1 MPRSEKPR
9 KEYKA
14 DAKNIDLAKDETL
27 STQEIVKRSV
37 ERMQPGAD
45 WENIYSHVYAAIKS
59 DKFRAIRHANT
70 ILFFQVQSPIAS
82 KAHLFSADP
91 QEKFLEALR
100 EFGQALKNG
109 GYKKLTGI
117 VRNASLLRLI
127 RKANS
132 IKFEVNDSPIRA
144 YGDSGDIL
152 GYKLEIGIK

>member
-1 MPRSEKPR
+1 MPKSAKPR
-9 KEYKA
+9 KEHNSNFKT
-14 DAKNIDLAKDETL
+14 KLPKIEEKLT
-27 STQEIVKRSV
+27 TQEIVKRSV

-59 DKFRAIRHANT
+59 NKFRALRHGET
-70 ILFFQVQSPIAS
+70 ILFFQVESPIAS

-91 QEKFLEALR
+91 QDKFLEALR
-100 EFGQALKNG
+100 EFGKSLKIAG
-109 GYKKLTGI
+109 FKKLTGI

-144 YGDSGDIL
+144 YGDSGEIL

>member
-1 MPRSEKPR
+1 MPKSEKPK
-9 KEYKA
+9 KEYKP
-14 DAKNIDLAKDETL
+14 DPKKNSLHGSGTMT
-27 STQEIVKRSV
+27 TQEVVKRSL
-37 ERMQPGAD
+37 ERMDPSAD
-45 WENIYSHVYAAIKS
+45 WENVYSHVYAAIKS
-59 DKFRAIRHANT
+59 DKFRALRHGDT

-82 KAHLFSADP
+82 QAHLFSADP

-100 EFGQALKNG
+100 EFGKSLKLA

-144 YGDSGDIL
+144 YGDSGEVL
-152 GYKLEIGIK
+152 GYKLEIGIT

>member
-1 MPRSEKPR
+1 MPKSAKPR
-9 KEYKA
+9 KEYNSNSKTQLP
-14 DAKNIDLAKDETL
+14 KIEEKLT
-27 STQEIVKRSV
+27 TQEIVKRSM
-37 ERMQPGAD
+37 ERMDPSAD
-45 WENIYSHVYAAIKS
+45 WENVYSHVYAAIKS
-59 DKFRAIRHANT
+59 NKFRALRHGET
-70 ILFFQVQSPIAS
+70 ILFFHVQSPVAS

-91 QEKFLEALR
+91 QDKFLEALR
-100 EFGQALKNG
+100 EFGKALKIS

>member
-1 MPRSEKPR
+1 MPKSEKPK
-9 KEYKA
+9 KEYKP
-14 DAKNIDLAKDETL
+14 DPKKNSLHGSGTMT
-27 STQEIVKRSV
+27 TQEVVKRSL
-37 ERMQPGAD
+37 ERMDPSAD
-45 WENIYSHVYAAIKS
+45 WENVYSHVYAAIKS
-59 DKFRAIRHANT
+59 DKFRALRHGDT

-82 KAHLFSADP
+82 QAHLFSADP

-100 EFGQALKNG
+100 EFGKSLKLA

-144 YGDSGDIL
+144 YGDSGEVL

>member
-27 STQEIVKRSV
+27 STQEIVKRGM
-37 ERMQPGAD
+37 ERMDPSAD
-45 WENIYSHVYAAIKS
+45 WENVYSHIYAAIKS
-59 DKFRAIRHANT
+59 DKFRALRHGNT
-70 ILFFQVQSPIAS
+70 ILFFRVQSPVAS
-82 KAHLFSADP
+82 QAHLFSADP

-100 EFGQALKNG
+100 EFGKSLKIA

-132 IKFEVNDSPIRA
+132 IKFEVNDKPIRA
-144 YGDSGDIL
+144 YGDSGEIL
-152 GYKLEIGIK
+152 GYNLEIGIK

>member
-1 MPRSEKPR
+1 MPKSVKPR
-9 KEYKA
+9 KEYKPN
-14 DAKNIDLAKDETL
+14 DKFSMPTSNETL
-27 STQEIVKRSV
+27 STQEIVKRSM
-37 ERMQPGAD
+37 ERMDPSAD
-45 WENIYSHVYAAIKS
+45 WENVYSHVYAAIKS
-59 DKFRAIRHANT
+59 DKFRALRHGDT

-82 KAHLFSADP
+82 QAHIFSADP

-144 YGDSGDIL
+144 YGDSGEIL

>member
-1 MPRSEKPR
+1 MPKSEKPR
-9 KEYKA
+9 KEYNPNSKA
-14 DAKNIDLAKDETL
+14 LPPKIEEKLTP
-27 STQEIVKRSV
+27 QEIVKRSI
-37 ERMQPGAD
+37 ERMQPGSD

-59 DKFRAIRHANT
+59 NKFRALRHGET
-70 ILFFQVQSPIAS
+70 ILFFQVQSPVAS
-82 KAHLFSADP
+82 QAHLFSADP

-100 EFGQALKNG
+100 EFGKALKIS

-144 YGDSGDIL
+144 YGDSGEIL

>member
-1 MPRSEKPR
+1 MPKSAKPR
-9 KEYKA
+9 KEYNSNSKMPPP
-14 DAKNIDLAKDETL
+14 KIEEKLTP
-27 STQEIVKRSV
+27 QEIVKRSV

-59 DKFRAIRHANT
+59 NKFRALRHGET
-70 ILFFQVQSPIAS
+70 ILFFHVQSPVAS

-91 QEKFLEALR
+91 QDKFLEALR
-100 EFGQALKNG
+100 EFGKALKIS

>member
-1 MPRSEKPR
+1 MPTSAKPR
-9 KEYKA
+9 KEYKPNS
-14 DAKNIDLAKDETL
+14 KFSIPIGNETL

-45 WENIYSHVYAAIKS
+45 WENIYSHIYAAIKS
-59 DKFRAIRHANT
+59 DKFRALRHGDT
-70 ILFFQVQSPIAS
+70 ILFFRVQSPIAS
-82 KAHLFSADP
+82 RAHIFSADP

-100 EFGQALKNG
+100 EFGKALKNG

-144 YGDSGDIL
+144 YGNSGEIL
-152 GYKLEIGIK
+152 GYNLEIGIK

>member
-1 MPRSEKPR
+1 MPKSAKPK
-9 KEYKA
+9 KEYKP
-14 DAKNIDLAKDETL
+14 DPKKNSLHGSGTMT
-27 STQEIVKRSV
+27 TQEVVKRSL
-37 ERMQPGAD
+37 ERMDPSAD
-45 WENIYSHVYAAIKS
+45 WENVYSHVYAAIKS
-59 DKFRAIRHANT
+59 DKFRALRHGDT

-82 KAHLFSADP
+82 QAHLFSADP

-100 EFGQALKNG
+100 EFGKSLKLA

-144 YGDSGDIL
+144 YGDSGEVL

>member
-1 MPRSEKPR
+1 MPKSAKPR
-9 KEYKA
+9 KEYNPNSKMPPP
-14 DAKNIDLAKDETL
+14 KIEEKLTP
-27 STQEIVKRSV
+27 QEIVKRSM
-37 ERMQPGAD
+37 ERMDPSAD
-45 WENIYSHVYAAIKS
+45 WENVYSHVYAAIKS
-59 DKFRAIRHANT
+59 NKFRALRHGET
-70 ILFFQVQSPIAS
+70 ILFFQVQSPVAS
-82 KAHLFSADP
+82 QAHLFSADP

-100 EFGQALKNG
+100 EFGKALKIA

>member
-1 MPRSEKPR
+1 MPKSAKPR
-9 KEYKA
+9 KEYKP
-14 DAKNIDLAKDETL
+14 DPKKNSLHGSGTMT
-27 STQEIVKRSV
+27 TQEVVKRSL
-37 ERMQPGAD
+37 ERMDPSAD
-45 WENIYSHVYAAIKS
+45 WENVYSHVYAAIKS
-59 DKFRAIRHANT
+59 DKFRALRHGDT

-82 KAHLFSADP
+82 QAHLFSADP

-100 EFGQALKNG
+100 EFGKSLKLA

-144 YGDSGDIL
+144 YGDSGEVL

>member
-1 MPRSEKPR
+1 MPKSTKPR
-9 KEYKA
+9 KEYNPNSKMPPP
-14 DAKNIDLAKDETL
+14 KVEEKLTP
-27 STQEIVKRSV
+27 QEIVKRSV

-59 DKFRAIRHANT
+59 NKFRALRHGET
-70 ILFFQVQSPIAS
+70 ILFFRVQSPVAS
-82 KAHLFSADP
+82 TAHLFSADP

-100 EFGQALKNG
+100 EFGKALKVG

-144 YGDSGDIL
+144 YGDSGEVL